1 MRLIVMMVTL
11 PAHSKVINQP
21 VSTICASFL
30 LRDLRVC
37 VSVCVCLCV
46 CVYLTLTYHSQ
57 IVYTAR
63 GVSST
68 LSKRN

>member
-37 VSVCVCLCV
+37 VSVCV
-46 CVYLTLTYHSQ
+46 YLTLTYHSQ